1 MKKMNF
7 CRFTAFLLCIVLLLS
22 SFFIV
27 SFAREDLIIA
37 PGGEEL
43 AEEDG
48 AKAEAFAALEKSQAY
63 KVIYE
68 GLAAG
73 QNEIS
78 LEGMNCTVEEVQS
91 VVQSAIYTCPEL
103 FYVENYSYSYYSD
116 GESGKNIVVGLTPG
130 YSTYTDAEGAP
141 RALEEVIAEY
151 NAFMQDLYDLGSM
164 EWSDLETALF
174 YHDYLTA
181 YYEYDTDY
189 RIYDA
194 YGFLKNKEG
203 VCQAYTLVFMGL
215 MEHFGIPCT
224 YAQSKNINHIW
235 NVVFVDG
242 EWFHLDTTWDDPL
255 VDRLGRARHEYFL
268 IGEQTNENAHF
279 VSQGAEN
286 DMILGAE
293 VPVSTDDH
301 RYTSI
306 WRESTTPF
314 IYVPSAGL
322 QRGGAFFGVVVVNE
336 TVTGSNGTTA
346 KKSYKFAEIH
356 FEKGGQVTGYAELPQ
371 YWNTEN
377 YFIGA
382 NFSGICT
389 DGLYVYYNDVD
400 TIYRYDP
407 ENGQKTAV
415 QKYTDGRMVMG
426 LFFKDGKLFTYM
438 GRDLSDLTI
447 EEADVKIPVY
457 YTITW
462 IIDGKAHETL
472 AEEGTVPDF
481 DGSTWKEN
489 ENGISYQFIGWT
501 PELSEAYCDTTYVAI
516 YKIVYEY
523 VAGDVS
529 GDGNVDISDV
539 TALLKYLS
547 NPEQANVNLSALDVN
562 GDDAVNISDVTT
574 LLAYLAGNDAV
585 LH

>member
-1 MKKMNF
+1 MNF

-22 SFFIV
+22 SFFV
-27 SFAREDLIIA
+27 LSFADEDLIIA
-37 PGGEEL
+37 PGGEVL
-43 AEEDG
+43 PEEDG

-73 QNEIS
+73 QDEIS

-116 GESGKNIVVGLTPG
+116 GESGQKIVVGLFPR
-130 YSTYTDAEGAP
+130 YATYTDAEGAP

-151 NAFMQDLYDLGSM
+151 NAFMKELYDLGSM

-189 RIYDA
+189 GIYDA

-224 YAQSKNINHIW
+224 YAQSENINHIW
-235 NVVFVDG
+235 NVVFIDG
-242 EWFHLDTTWDDPL
+242 EWFHMDATWDDPL
-255 VDRLGRARHEYFL
+255 SDRPGLARHHYFL
-268 IGEQTNENAHF
+268 IGSETNQNKHF
-279 VSQGAEN
+279 DVKGQEN
-286 DMILGAE
+286 DMILGAQI
-293 VPVSTDDH
+293 PVSQDDH
-301 RYTSI
+301 TYTSI
-306 WRESTTPF
+306 WRDTETPF
-314 IYVPSAGL
+314 VEAAGSFYGIVIVDEL
-322 QRGGAFFGVVVVNE
+322 EVDVWGKE
-336 TVTGSNGTTA
+336 TVVQKA
-346 KKSYKFAEIH
+346 KFSEIH
-356 FEKGGQVTGYAELPQ
+356 FEKGGQITGYDVLPMIWPTQ
-371 YWNTEN
+371 EGVY
-377 YFIGA
+377 GG
-382 NFSGICT
+382 NFSGMCT
-389 DGLYVYYNDVD
+389 DGRYVYYSDED

-407 ENGQKTAV
+407 LDGQKTSV
-415 QKYTDGRMVMG
+415 KEYDDGRVLWG
-426 LFFKDGKLFTYM
+426 LRFENGKLMACRGSTY
-438 GRDLSDLTI
+438 GERVL
-447 EEADVKIPVY
+447 EEALLRLPVY
-457 YTITW
+457 HTITW
-462 IIDGKAHETL
+462 IIDGEEYVTM

-501 PELSEAYCDTTYVAI
+501 PELSEAYCDMTYVAI
-516 YKIVYEY
+516 YKVIYEY
-523 VAGDVS
+523 IAGDIS
-529 GDGNVDISDV
+529 GDGTVDISDV

-547 NPEQANVNLSALDVN
+547 NPETASVNLSALDAN
-562 GDDAVNISDVTT
+562 GDDAVDISDVTV
-574 LLAYLAGNDAV
+574 LLSYLAGNDV
-585 LH
+585 TLH